1 MSDTTTRGGVPG
13 ESARKPTEVPK
24 KGWLQIAKRAWKES
38 KEDHVPLL
46 AAGVAFYAFLSI
58 FPALI
63 AAITLYGLFA
73 DPQQAVRQVEQVAS
87 ALPSAAR
94 ELLTTQVE
102 QLTSAQPAGLGLAA
116 IASILVAFWSA
127 SNGVGNMMTAINIAY
142 DEEDRRGFIKQKAL
156 ALLLTIGAI
165 VFVVVAVALIAV
177 APVVLDVLGL
187 GALATVLIQIARWA
201 LLVVAVMVAL
211 AVLYR
216 LAPQRDAP
224 QMRWVSVGAVIATVL
239 WILASVG
246 FSLYVSL
253 GGYGESY
260 GALAGVVVL
269 LFWLW
274 ISSYAILLGAE
285 ANAEA
290 EQQTAKDTTRGPE
303 RPIGERDAV
312 KADSM
317 PGDVD
322 VRSAEARQQR
332 S

>member
-24 KGWLQIAKRAWKES
+24 KGWLQILKRAWKES

-73 DPQQAVRQVEQVAS
+73 DPQQAVRQVEQLAS
-87 ALPSAAR
+87 ALPSAAQ
-94 ELLTTQVE
+94 ELLSTQVE
-102 QLTSAQPAGLGLAA
+102 QLAGQQSSALGFAA
-116 IASILVAFWSA
+116 IASILVALWSA
-127 SNGVGNMMTAINIAY
+127 SKGVGNMMTAINLAY
-142 DEEDRRGFIKQKAL
+142 DEEDRRGFVKQKAL

-165 VFVVVAVALIAV
+165 VFVLVAVALIAV
-177 APVVLDVLGL
+177 APVVLDMLGL
-187 GALATVLIQIARWA
+187 GAFATVLIQIGRWA
-201 LLVVAVMVAL
+201 LLVVAVMAAL

-224 QMRWVSVGAVIATVL
+224 QFTWVTVGAVIATVL

-274 ISSYAILLGAE
+274 ISSFAILLGAE

-312 KADSM
+312 KADTA
-317 PGDVD
+317 PGEVD
-322 VRSAEARQQR
+322 VRGAEARHR

>member
-1 MSDTTTRGGVPG
+1 MSETTTRGGVPG
-13 ESARKPTEVPK
+13 QSARKPSEVPK
-24 KGWLQIAKRAWKES
+24 KGWMQILKRAWKES
-38 KEDHVPLL
+38 KADHVPLL

-73 DPQQAVRQVEQVAS
+73 DPQQAVRQVEQLAS
-87 ALPSAAR
+87 ALPSSAQ
-94 ELLTTQVE
+94 ELLSQQVE
-102 QLTSAQPAGLGLAA
+102 ELAGSQASALGFAA
-116 IASILVAFWSA
+116 IASILVALWSA
-127 SNGVGNMMTAINIAY
+127 SNGVGNMMTAINVAY
-142 DEEDRRGFIKQKAL
+142 DEEDRRGFVKQKAL
-156 ALLLTIGAI
+156 ALLLTLGAI

-187 GALATVLIQIARWA
+187 GAFATVLIQIARWA

-211 AVLYR
+211 AILYR

-224 QMRWVSVGAVIATVL
+224 RFNWVTTGAVIATVL

-274 ISSYAILLGAE
+274 ISAYAILLGAE

-303 RPIGERDAV
+303 RPIGEREAV
-312 KADSM
+312 KADTA
-317 PGDVD
+317 PEEVD
-322 VRSAEARQQR
+322 VRSAEARQR

>member
-1 MSDTTTRGGVPG
+1 MSDTTARGGVPG
-13 ESARKPTEVPK
+13 ENARKPTEVPK
-24 KGWLQIAKRAWKES
+24 KGWLQIAKRAWKEA

-73 DPQQAVRQVEQVAS
+73 DPQQAVRQVEQAAS
-87 ALPSAAR
+87 ALPSAAQ
-94 ELLTTQVE
+94 ELLSTQVE
-102 QLTSAQPAGLGLAA
+102 QLTSSQPTGLGLTA
-116 IASILVAFWSA
+116 IFSILLAFWSA
-127 SNGVGNMMTAINIAY
+127 SNGVGNMMTAINVAY

-177 APVVLDVLGL
+177 APVLLDVLGL
-187 GALATVLIQIARWA
+187 GAVATVLIQVARWV
-201 LLVVAVMVAL
+201 LLVVAVMAAL
-211 AVLYR
+211 AILYR

-224 QMRWVSVGAVIATVL
+224 QFGWVSVGAVIATVL

-290 EQQTAKDTTRGPE
+290 EQQTVKDTTKGPE

-312 KADSM
+312 KADSV
-317 PGDVD
+317 PGEVD
-322 VRSAEARQQR
+322 VRSAEAKQR